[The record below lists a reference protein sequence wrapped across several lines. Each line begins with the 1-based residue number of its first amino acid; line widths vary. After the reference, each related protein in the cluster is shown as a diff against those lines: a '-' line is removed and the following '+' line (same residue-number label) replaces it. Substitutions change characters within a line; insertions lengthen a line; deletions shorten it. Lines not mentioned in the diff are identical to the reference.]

1 MIALLQR
8 VAQAGVTVDGKTVG
22 EVGRGLCILVCAVK
36 GDTEEKARALAQKVL
51 RYRIFEDDAG
61 KMNRSVSDIVGQ
73 LLLVSQFTLAADTS
87 RGNRPSFTPAAAP
100 EDGKR
105 LFDIFVEECA
115 ASGLKTATGIFGAH
129 MVVNIVNRRT
139 GDHLAREL
147 RAEKS
152 ALYGKTSELL
162 EDRRAVDSEVFLFW
176 ASCTDIKSWKEEAFS
191 SKFWRESWKKT
202 WKVAGFF

>member
-61 KMNRSVSDIVGQ
+61 KMNRSVSDISGE
-73 LLLVSQFTLAADTS
+73 LLLVSQFTL
-87 RGNRPSFTPAAAP
+87 AAP

-129 MVVNIVNRRT
+129 MVVNIVNDGPVT
-139 GDHLAREL
+139 IW
-147 RAEKS
+147 
-152 ALYGKTSELL
+152 L
-162 EDRRAVDSEVFLFW
+162 EN
-176 ASCTDIKSWKEEAFS
+176 
-191 SKFWRESWKKT
+191 
-202 WKVAGFF
+202 

>member
-8 VAQAGVTVDGKTVG
+8 VAQAGVIVDVKTVG

-36 GDTEEKARALAQKVL
+36 GDTAEKARALAQKVL

-87 RGNRPSFTPAAAP
+87 RGNRPSVTAAAAP

-105 LFDIFVEECA
+105 LFDFVVEE
-115 ASGLKTATGIFGAH
+115 
-129 MVVNIVNRRT
+129 
-139 GDHLAREL
+139 
-147 RAEKS
+147 
-152 ALYGKTSELL
+152 
-162 EDRRAVDSEVFLFW
+162 
-176 ASCTDIKSWKEEAFS
+176 
-191 SKFWRESWKKT
+191 
-202 WKVAGFF
+202 

>member
-87 RGNRPSFTPAAAP
+87 RGN
-100 EDGKR
+100 
-105 LFDIFVEECA
+105 
-115 ASGLKTATGIFGAH
+115 
-129 MVVNIVNRRT
+129 
-139 GDHLAREL
+139 L
-147 RAEKS
+147 RA
-152 ALYGKTSELL
+152 L
-162 EDRRAVDSEVFLFW
+162 RRRPPPRTESDSLTFL
-176 ASCTDIKSWKEEAFS
+176 S
-191 SKFWRESWKKT
+191 RN
-202 WKVAGFF
+202 VRLPG

>member
-73 LLLVSQFTLAADTS
+73 LLLVSQFTLAEATVRALRRRPPPRTESDSLTFLS
-87 RGNRPSFTPAAAP
+87 RNV
-100 EDGKR
+100 R
-105 LFDIFVEECA
+105 LP
-115 ASGLKTATGIFGAH
+115 G
-129 MVVNIVNRRT
+129 
-139 GDHLAREL
+139 
-147 RAEKS
+147 
-152 ALYGKTSELL
+152 
-162 EDRRAVDSEVFLFW
+162 
-176 ASCTDIKSWKEEAFS
+176 
-191 SKFWRESWKKT
+191 
-202 WKVAGFF
+202 

>member
-61 KMNRSVSDIVGQ
+61 KMNRSVSDISGE

-87 RGNRPSFTPAAAP
+87 RGNRPSFTSST
-100 EDGKR
+100 EG
-105 LFDIFVEECA
+105 
-115 ASGLKTATGIFGAH
+115 
-129 MVVNIVNRRT
+129 RRFIS
-139 GDHLAREL
+139 
-147 RAEKS
+147 S
-152 ALYGKTSELL
+152 A
-162 EDRRAVDSEVFLFW
+162 
-176 ASCTDIKSWKEEAFS
+176 AFS
-191 SKFWRESWKKT
+191 AFSMAISASLTFLSKN
-202 WKVAGFF
+202 VQLPG

>member
-61 KMNRSVSDIVGQ
+61 KMNRSVSDISGGF
-73 LLLVSQFTLAADTS
+73 LLVSQFTLAADTS
-87 RGNRPSFTPAAAP
+87 RGNRPAAAP

-129 MVVNIVNRRT
+129 MVVNIVNDGPVT
-139 GDHLAREL
+139 IW
-147 RAEKS
+147 
-152 ALYGKTSELL
+152 L
-162 EDRRAVDSEVFLFW
+162 EN
-176 ASCTDIKSWKEEAFS
+176 
-191 SKFWRESWKKT
+191 
-202 WKVAGFF
+202 